1 MWLDSVNSKFL
12 KVSFSRI
19 LSRFCVLRCFFA
31 KRDIPLSPLSPAPKK
46 PPLFLLRFACKPSA
60 RQTGRVPRFSAS
72 SAIERWYALTRYTL
86 IGFLR
91 CKNGRIYCHRF
102 CLGIVLA
109 HALLLILGKASH
121 KFFEVV
127 DSVNCLDSES
137 SELVSKILLL

>member
-1 MWLDSVNSKFL
+1 MYFGFL
-12 KVSFSRI
+12 NHRIYVASPLPALPSPEKVST
-19 LSRFCVLRCFFA
+19 VFA
-31 KRDIPLSPLSPAPKK
+31 ALCLQA
-46 PPLFLLRFACKPSA
+46 FGTAN
-60 RQTGRVPRFSAS
+60 GESAS
-72 SAIERWYALTRYTL
+72 LFPLLAQSLRRHSCLLFSTIAHHEAGERWYALTRYTL